1 MKLANISPNPAQA
14 SATRLPRFWL
24 IPARLFWL
32 AATAIAISL
41 FIAGLPA
48 RANEI
53 DLTYRGDIQASLLQN
68 GKGQVVF
75 STWPGFAA
83 ARAGVL
89 EGDILL
95 AVDAVQVTSAEQA
108 ASLLAGAIGTPV
120 TVSVRTGNF
129 PVRQLT
135 ITRSSVQGEILLRY
149 GLSSRFAVIFVLTS
163 EILLTIVC
171 LLVALVIFWYRSD
184 DWMALFAALILTM
197 SLVGLSL
204 PVISFKQNTS
214 SFLAPWVDAW
224 FSLAFGLL
232 LVFFYLFPGGKFVPR
247 VTMILSGGLVLWTS
261 LGLIDNSWYPWNL
274 PRVEFAV
281 VVAAWVLS
289 GTLALV
295 YRYFYNS
302 DSSQRQQ
309 IRWIVLG
316 VTASAAS
323 LFLQIIPLEFGLAG
337 STGVLYDF
345 GLYPLGQLFKLLLP
359 FSISFAV
366 LRYRLWDIHIIV
378 NRSLVYATL
387 TASLIT
393 LYILSVG
400 GLSALFQTQNNLM
413 ISFSATGFIAVI
425 VQPLHQ
431 RLQRGINRLMYGE
444 RDDPYAVLTRLS
456 GALETTP
463 AVQEIL
469 PTLTETIGHTLK
481 IPYVAILLDQNGM
494 EHLAAEYGTPA
505 TDTLSF
511 PLLYQGESIGSLQL
525 ARRAPQEEFSRA
537 DQGLIENI
545 ARQAGAAAQ
554 AVRLNAELIRSRTQ
568 IVNEREEERLR
579 IRRDLH
585 DELGPILASQGLKMA
600 AARQLI
606 RSNPEK
612 ALGLLDDIMQQSQ
625 QTVTD
630 IRRLVHGLRPPA
642 LDQLGL
648 VDAIRDL
655 ARHSD
660 DLSDNSLTIDFS
672 TPGGSLPG
680 LPPAVEVNAYRIVL
694 EAISNV
700 TRHARARQCMVT
712 FEIEQ
717 NALVIQISDDGA
729 GLPKE
734 YRAGVGL
741 RSMRERAEE
750 IGGRLI
756 IEPVQPHGTQVT
768 VWLPLSL

>member
-1 MKLANISPNPAQA
+1 MKLANISPAPAQT
-14 SATRLPRFWL
+14 SPTRLPRFWL

-48 RANEI
+48 RANDI
-53 DLTYRGDIQASLLQN
+53 DLIYRGDIQASLLQN
-68 GKGQVVF
+68 GKSQVVF

-89 EGDILL
+89 EGDILE
-95 AVDAVQVTSAEQA
+95 AVDNVQVTSKDLA
-108 ASLLAGAIGTPV
+108 ASLLAGSIGTPV

-129 PVRQLT
+129 PARQLT
-135 ITRSSVQGEILLRY
+135 ITRSSVEGEILLRY
-149 GLSSRFAVIFVLTS
+149 GLSSRFAVIFVLAT

-171 LLVALVIFWYRSD
+171 IFVALVIFWYRSD

-247 VTMILSGGLVLWTS
+247 VTMFLSGGLVLWTI
-261 LGLIDNSWYPWNL
+261 LELIDNSWYPWNL
-274 PRVEFAV
+274 PRIEFAV
-281 VVAAWVLS
+281 VIAAWALS
-289 GTLALV
+289 GILALV
-295 YRYFYNS
+295 YRYFTHS

-337 STGVLYDF
+337 STRVLYDF

-359 FSISFAV
+359 LSISFAV

-393 LYILSVG
+393 LYSLSVAS
-400 GLSALFQTQNNLM
+400 LSALFQSPNNPL
-413 ISFSATGFIAVI
+413 ISFSSTGFVAVL
-425 VQPLHQ
+425 VQPLHK
-431 RLQRGINRLMYGE
+431 RLQRGVNRLMYGE
-444 RDDPYAVLTRLS
+444 RNDPYAVLTHLS
-456 GALETTP
+456 GALETTMG
-463 AVQEIL
+463 VQQVL
-469 PTLTETIGHTLK
+469 PVLARTIGQTLK
-481 IPYVAILLDQNGM
+481 IPYVAILLDANGV
-494 EHLAAEYGTPA
+494 EQLATAQGTPT
-505 TDTLSF
+505 TDLLSF
-511 PLLYQGESIGSLQL
+511 PLVYQGELIGSLQL
-525 ARRAPQEEFSRA
+525 AHRALGEEFSRA
-537 DQGLIENI
+537 DQDLIENI
-545 ARQAGAAAQ
+545 ARQAGSAAQ
-554 AVRLNAELIRSRTQ
+554 AVRLNTELIRSRTQ

-600 AARQLI
+600 AVRQLI
-606 RSNPEK
+606 RTKPDK
-612 ALGLLDDIMQQSQ
+612 AEGLMDDMIQQSQ

-648 VDAIRDL
+648 VDAIRDMMS
-655 ARHSD
+655 HSD
-660 DLSDNSLTIDFS
+660 DHIDNGLSIDFS
-672 TPGGSLPG
+672 TPSGSLPG

-694 EAISNV
+694 EALQN
-700 TRHARARQCMVT
+700 TRRHAHAQHCLVK
-712 FEIEQ
+712 FEIDQ
-717 NALVIQISDDGA
+717 DSLVIQISDDGT
-729 GLPKE
+729 GLPRE

-750 IGGRLI
+750 IGGLLN
-756 IEPVQPHGTQVT
+756 IEPAQPGGTQIT
-768 VWLPLSL
+768 ARLPLLL